1 MFFGE
6 GVLMATIELLIYDS
20 AFDRKRCRAE
30 QVPYRGE
37 SLAILL
43 QRHLPRDIRWQ
54 VSISGQRVD
63 PGAQRRIRPKSNSQ
77 VVCVPQVGDPVSAVA
92 GLMSLFGG
100 AIGGI
105 AGVVGGVLGGEMLW
119 NIGVAL
125 AGGWLVK
132 ALSPEPPD
140 ALPAGE
146 GGAFSYAPQTMQ
158 RQGLV
163 QPVVI
168 GRTKVYANIIAAH
181 TSVVDYRL
189 RIHFLAHLCTGPV
202 QSISDVVIND
212 QPVGNYGSASVVG
225 RTGSL
230 DQTAL
235 PAFNPLKIETRPNVQ
250 VTQDGGPVTYA
261 VPGNDYDGLEIVIGH
276 PKGVWYIHKSGGA
289 SAITAMYAIEIAE
302 RGTGNWE
309 TLTDYGTRAWKK
321 TQIFAEY
328 TNTGSYTGGS
338 PVTITRGK
346 RYDIRITKK
355 SGDSCNT
362 RICQDTYLAMIRR
375 LYTDGFR
382 YPRQALVAV
391 SDIDAQQLSGGLR
404 FSAIVDGLLRTYDG
418 ASWSIEHSD
427 NLAWAAYH
435 VLSQPIINTALTDV
449 ERYDGLDPSRISTD
463 DFYEW
468 AQYCAG
474 SVSDGD
480 GGTEARLTFN
490 GVIES
495 ESNIWET
502 FLRMCQMGRAMPYW
516 EGNMLRLAID
526 KSVATPVHKFDMADI
541 RLHSFRETFL
551 PQSERASE
559 IEIGYRDRDQ
569 DYELTKLTIV
579 NSDITNFTNTVSL
592 DYIGIDHQALAY
604 RVGAF
609 ELDKNAK
616 LNRLVEFDADI
627 DAIRCVLGDVVYLQ
641 HDLPNPGQVASG
653 TDVATASGRIKNA
666 YQDGSD
672 DRIVLHWSIQPFLTA
687 GTTYEIM
694 VQLSNDTIETK
705 TIQTV
710 VGAAVTV
717 SGKFSGTLSAG
728 DRWTIGQQNILVK
741 QFRIVSISKQS
752 DQRRHLKLIE
762 YDSTLW
768 DSDSGEP
775 VLAMAKDVAVH
786 SDQKLLQP
794 PNWDQLEQTAPE
806 GAFTRGIFRQET
818 PPDHDDGRIWQDTS
832 QNIYTILLLAFNGS
846 DEDTFTRDLSKDNH
860 NAAFRGDAQLD
871 ASQKK
876 FGDTSL
882 RLQGSSD
889 YLSIADHSDF
899 DLADSDFTVD
909 LWMRL
914 KNLPADGDED
924 GLVCCGDAFW
934 TAVRNS
940 GGTYTLYF
948 RCKHTDSTVYQGSS
962 DSVSLQADTWY
973 HVAFVRSGNTLTFY
987 LDGTAAGTVDL
998 TGVTIADSGNPVE
1011 IGYEQESTYGQIT
1024 YFDGWLD
1031 EVRVCNGIAQWTDAF
1046 DVPTRAY
1053 SSSYYM
1059 SLDDEWVAISAPS
1072 LIGQPDIQAHLITNE
1087 VWETDSSPVSLAYC
1101 GGDENTWTEVLTAE
1115 IVTDDNEVQIEYN
1128 GSYGDDVNDQWYRF
1142 SLFRA
1147 INFVWTEVGDFGTG
1161 KLTNI
1166 ASHPGGY
1173 SVTLK
1178 RKDSPGKGTH
1188 NYRIYGQVGT
1198 GSGEVAN
1205 NALRLKEVKN

>member
-1 MFFGE
+1 MD
-6 GVLMATIELLIYDS
+6 TIELLIYDS
-20 AFDRKRCRAE
+20 AFDRSRCRTE
-30 QVPYRGE
+30 NVPYRGE
-37 SLAILL
+37 SVALVVR
-43 QRHLPRDIRWQ
+43 RHLPRDMQWQ
-54 VSISGQRVD
+54 VSISGQRLD
-63 PGAQRRIRPKSNSQ
+63 AGKQRRIKPGPGSQ
-77 VVCVPQVGDPVSAVA
+77 IVCIPRVGDPFTGAA
-92 GLMSLFGG
+92 ALFSFFSG

-105 AGVVGGVLGGEMLW
+105 AGVVGSVLGGEMLW

-168 GRTKVYANIIAAH
+168 GRTRLYGNIIAAH
-181 TSVVDYRL
+181 SSVVDSRL

-202 QSISDVVIND
+202 HSISDAVINN
-212 QPVGNYGSASVVG
+212 QPISNFGSASIAG
-225 RTGSL
+225 RTGRL

-235 PAFNPLKIETRPNVQ
+235 PAFNPLKLESRPNIQ
-250 VTQDGGPVTYA
+250 VTQAGGPVTYEI
-261 VPGNDYDGLEIVIGH
+261 PGNDYDGLEVVVGH
-276 PKGVWYIHKSGGA
+276 PNGVWYIHKSGGA
-289 SAITAMYAIEIAE
+289 SAILAMYKVEIAE
-302 RGTGNWE
+302 RGTGSWQ
-309 TLTDYGTRAWKK
+309 TLTDYGTYAWKK

-328 TNTGSYTGGS
+328 VNTGNYTGGS
-338 PVTITRGK
+338 PVTISRGK
-346 RYDIRITKK
+346 RYDIRLTKK
-355 SGDSCNT
+355 SGDLCGDRVCS
-362 RICQDTYLAMIRR
+362 DTYLAMVRR
-375 LYTDGFR
+375 TYTDGFR
-382 YPRQALVAV
+382 YPGQALVAV
-391 SDIDAQQLSGGLR
+391 SDLDAQKLSGGLE
-404 FSAIVDGLLRTYDG
+404 FSCIVEGLLRTYNG
-418 ASWSIEHSD
+418 SNWTIEHCD
-427 NLAWAAYH
+427 NLAWGAYH
-435 VLSQPIINTALTDV
+435 VLTQPVINNALTDV

-468 AQYCAG
+468 AQYCDG
-474 SVSDGD
+474 SVSDGA
-480 GGTEARLTFN
+480 GGTEPRLTFN
-490 GVIES
+490 GVIEV

-526 KSVATPVHKFDMADI
+526 KPVTTPVHKFDMADI

-569 DYELTKLTIV
+569 NYELTKLTIV
-579 NSDITNFTNTVSL
+579 NMDINNFSNKVNL

-609 ELDKNAK
+609 ELAKNAK

-627 DAIRCVLGDVVYLQ
+627 DALRCMLGDVVYLQ
-641 HDLPNPGQVASG
+641 HDLPNWGKLGSG
-653 TDVATASGRIKNA
+653 TDVATGSGRVKNA
-666 YQDGSD
+666 YQNGSD
-672 DRIVLHWSIQPFLTA
+672 DRLVLHWSIEEFLTA

-694 VQLSNDTIETK
+694 LQLSDDSIETK

-717 SGKFSGTLSAG
+717 SGKFSGTIQSG

-741 QFRIVSISKQS
+741 QFRIVGISKES
-752 DQRRHLKLIE
+752 DQRRHVKLIE
-762 YDSTLW
+762 YDSSLW
-768 DSDSGEP
+768 NSDSGEP
-775 VLAMAKDVAVH
+775 VLAMAKDVAVR
-786 SDQKLLQP
+786 SDQRLLQP
-794 PNWDQLEQTAPE
+794 PNWEQLEQTAPE
-806 GAFTRGIFRQET
+806 GALTRGIFRQDT

-832 QNIYTILLLAFNGS
+832 QNPYTILLLAFNGS
-846 DEDTFTRDLSKDNH
+846 DEDTFTNDLSKDNH
-860 NAAFRGDAQLD
+860 NVAFRGDAQLD

-882 RLQGSSD
+882 RLQGGGD

-899 DLADSDFTVD
+899 DLAGSDFTID
-909 LWMRL
+909 MWMRL
-914 KNLPADGDED
+914 QDLPADGDED
-924 GLVCCGDAFW
+924 GLVCRGDAFW
-934 TAVRNS
+934 TALRNS

-962 DSVSLQADTWY
+962 DALSLSAGTWY
-973 HVAFVRSGNTLTFY
+973 HVAFVRSGATMTFY
-987 LDGTAAGTVDL
+987 LDGVAKGTVDM
-998 TGVTIADSGNPVE
+998 TGVTIDDSGNPVE

-1031 EVRVCNGIAQWTDAF
+1031 ELRVCNGVAKWTAAF
-1046 DVPTRAY
+1046 DAPTRAY
-1053 SSSYYM
+1053 SSGYYM
-1059 SLDDEWVAISAPS
+1059 SLDAEWVVISAPS
-1072 LIGQPDIQAHLITNE
+1072 LIGQTDIQAHLITNE
-1087 VWETDSSPVSLAYC
+1087 VWQTDATPLSL
-1101 GGDENTWTEVLTAE
+1101 GTDWTEVLTAE
-1115 IVTDDNEVQIEYN
+1115 IVTGDNEVQIEFN
-1128 GSYGDDVNDQWYRF
+1128 GNYGDDVNDQWYEF
-1142 SLFRA
+1142 SLFRV
-1147 INFVWTEVGDFGTG
+1147 INFEWTEVGSFSTG
-1161 KLTNI
+1161 QLTNI

-1178 RKDSPGKGTH
+1178 RTDNPGKGTH
-1188 NYRIYGQVGT
+1188 NYRIYGRVQT